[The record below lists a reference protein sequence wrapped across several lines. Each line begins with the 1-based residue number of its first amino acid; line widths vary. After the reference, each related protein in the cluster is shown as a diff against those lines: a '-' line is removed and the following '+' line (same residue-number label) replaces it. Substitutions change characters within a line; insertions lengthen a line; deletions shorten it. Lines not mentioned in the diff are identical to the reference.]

1 MTWPSI
7 IVSQALTLAALGW
20 RRVAVAFGV
29 VGVALRCPKC
39 MTPSVLSAD
48 EVGAEGR
55 LTCCESCG
63 TSWLARH
70 FHEEKLRQA
79 LKALPRQPLIIEGEL
94 APRRLSAVAA
104 RGFGERVEH
113 DAAERGMNAPRR
125 STERR
130 PQSRPAA
137 RPADVRRA
145 TAKARPTDL
154 AEMVPGGLVPRQVGR
169 PGWRAGR
176 RRLGPVL
183 FAVAV
188 TIVAAFAAPT
198 VTALPGVGAL
208 LHGEA
213 LALTDVKSTFLAN
226 RGEPTIVVEGELWN
240 KSGRATA
247 VPAIRV
253 SLRNTA
259 GEEVSSWSVEP
270 SVAELDAG
278 ASIGFRSALTPP
290 VAGGD
295 HVALSLVERYA
306 PIIGTP

>member
-1 MTWPSI
+1 
-7 IVSQALTLAALGW
+7 
-20 RRVAVAFGV
+20 
-29 VGVALRCPKC
+29 
-39 MTPSVLSAD
+39 
-48 EVGAEGR
+48 
-55 LTCCESCG
+55 
-63 TSWLARH
+63 
-70 FHEEKLRQA
+70 
-79 LKALPRQPLIIEGEL
+79 
-94 APRRLSAVAA
+94 
-104 RGFGERVEH
+104 
-113 DAAERGMNAPRR
+113 
-125 STERR
+125 
-130 PQSRPAA
+130 
-137 RPADVRRA
+137 
-145 TAKARPTDL
+145 
-154 AEMVPGGLVPRQVGR
+154 MVPGGLVPRQVGR

-226 RGEPTIVVEGELWN
+226 RGEATIVVEGELRN
-240 KSGRATA
+240 KSDSAAA
-247 VPAIRV
+247 VPAIHV

-278 ASIGFRSALTPP
+278 ASIGFRSALAPP

-295 HVALSLVERYA
+295 HVALSLVERSDT
-306 PIIGTP
+306 IIGTP